1 MKKLI
6 DALPPMIGRER
17 ELDEL
22 SHGIASGKDPTVI
35 TGPVGCGKSRLALA
49 VAYGLE
55 EVFPRGVHLFDCAS
69 ATDSEERLRA
79 FAELA
84 DRHPVPLSADGAP
97 RRGLLL
103 IDNYDSADQ
112 GITRVMTGLLARD
125 PNLSLLVT
133 SREAVSLY
141 QGRIYELQPLPLPP
155 KGPGATAEEFFAA
168 PSTRL
173 LAQRSGSFRVSGM
186 TAEYRTAVTEL
197 LHDLDGLPL
206 AIEFAAPLLRILGA
220 EPLHRRI
227 RNGIGILSS
236 GSGSVSLRHSSMREA
251 LEGHYRALPV
261 EARRILVQLGG
272 HEEFTFDGAREII
285 GESSE
290 RADHFLR
297 MLIERNF
304 LRASHDSQNRP
315 RFTFLNTM
323 RTFVREKAA
332 ERSVRGGVAL
342 RRDSMMRDHP
352 SILTP
357 RQRQVAEL
365 VADGLTNREISKHLG
380 IAEWTAINHV
390 REVMRRLQC
399 SSRIQIAN
407 WVNRN
412 PEKLN
417 G

>member
-6 DALPPMIGRER
+6 DALPPMVGREK

-22 SHGIASGKDPTVI
+22 SRSIASGKDPTVV
-35 TGPVGCGKSRLALA
+35 TGPIGCGKSRLALA
-49 VAYGLE
+49 VAHELE

-69 ATDSEERLRA
+69 VADSQERLRA
-79 FAELA
+79 FAALA
-84 DRHPVPLSADGAP
+84 DQHPVPSAPDGAG
-97 RRGLLL
+97 RRALLL

-112 GITRVMTGLLARD
+112 RVTQVLTGLLARD
-125 PNLSLLVT
+125 PDLSLLVT
-133 SREAVSLY
+133 SRETTSLY
-141 QGRIYELQPLPLPP
+141 QGRIYELQPLALPP
-155 KGPGATAEEFFAA
+155 KGPDATAEEFFAA
-168 PSTRL
+168 PATQL
-173 LAQRSGSFRVSGM
+173 LMQRACSFPLPVVTDEDR
-186 TAEYRTAVTEL
+186 AAVTEL

-220 EPLHRRI
+220 EPLHRRV
-227 RNGIGILSS
+227 RSGLGILSS

-261 EARRILVQLGG
+261 EARRILLRLGD

-290 RADHFLR
+290 RVDHFLL

-304 LRASHDSQNRP
+304 LRVSHDPQHRP
-315 RFTFLNTM
+315 TFTFLNTM
-323 RTFVREKAA
+323 RSFVREKVA
-332 ERSVRGGVAL
+332 ERNVRGGLSFHRGSV
-342 RRDSMMRDHP
+342 MHDHP

-399 SSRIQIAN
+399 TSRIQVAN

-412 PEKLN
+412 LEKLH